1 MTSTG
6 SSDHTVGFQGKVAF
20 IWSVADLLR
29 GDYKASEYGK
39 VILPLV
45 TLRRLDCVLA
55 PTKAEVLNRVK
66 DLPNS
71 EAVRGP
77 VLSQITKHQGL
88 YNTSPMDLKAVLDDS
103 NNVAVNLR
111 LHLGVLPRGT

>member
-1 MTSTG
+1 VSGTTSKSET
-6 SSDHTVGFQGKVAF
+6 TGFQGKVAF

-45 TLRRLDCVLA
+45 TLRRPDCVLA
-55 PTKAEVLNRVK
+55 PTKAAVLERVK
-66 DLPNS
+66 DLPS
-71 EAVRGP
+71 TDAVRGP

-88 YNTSPMDLKAVLDDS
+88 YNTSPMNLRAVLDDS

-111 LHLGVLPRGT
+111 AYISARS